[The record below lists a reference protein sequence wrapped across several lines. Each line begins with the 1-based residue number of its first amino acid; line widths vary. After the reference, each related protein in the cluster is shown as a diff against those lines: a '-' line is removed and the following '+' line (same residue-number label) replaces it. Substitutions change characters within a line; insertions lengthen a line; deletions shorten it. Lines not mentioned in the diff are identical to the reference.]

1 MTMEVEAGVAGVEG
15 SSGVA
20 GAETTG
26 KVQRQQG
33 CAAAVGG
40 WRWQRW
46 AEEEG
51 GLERAITTVIRLGS
65 RMFASRLRLQAADG
79 ATTTAARQGRGSA
92 GAVGGYDSRLEG
104 AIIVE
109 QGRRQRRQWHRRKER
124 PTMRKKRKKMRA
136 AVGVR
141 REFAVNAEREQD
153 FTDPGRLLQSLRS
166 DRSTRK
172 GGNRDGSGRGAAMLL
187 VRVEKKAAATAAAAA
202 WAVGGDERQMG
213 WKSREGSKVR
223 GRKSGG
229 RR

>member
-104 AIIVE
+104 AII
-109 QGRRQRRQWHRRKER
+109 
-124 PTMRKKRKKMRA
+124 RKKRKKMRA